1 MRDTWRCVRGSER
14 VFDDV
19 TGEWTQEPGEVVYDG
34 PGRLRDMDG
43 DSPRL
48 VVQGETTASASLRLS
63 LPVGTSGGLRID
75 DVLEC
80 TDAVDP
86 SMVGVEARI
95 TDLHIQTDSSA
106 RRFSV
111 VVESWPTT

>member
-1 MRDTWRCVRGSER
+1 MRDTWRCERGSKR

-19 TGEWTQEPGEVVYDG
+19 TGEWTEAPGSVVYDG
-34 PGRLRDMDG
+34 PGRLRDQDG

-48 VVQGETTASASLRLS
+48 IVQGETTATASLRLS
-63 LPVGTSGGLRID
+63 LPVRTSGGLRID

-80 TDAVDP
+80 TDSPDE
-86 SMVGVEARI
+86 SMLGLRARI
-95 TDLHIQTDSSA
+95 TDLHIQSDSSA